1 VGTIIGSLIMGVL
14 SNGANLLGIS
24 SFTQQIVIGA
34 VIVLAVTF
42 DEFRRRRLETA
53 AS

>member
-1 VGTIIGSLIMGVL
+1 MDGLLENKAEKGIGVNKIGFL
-14 SNGANLLGIS
+14 
-24 SFTQQIVIGA
+24 IGA

-42 DEFRRRRLETA
+42 DEFQRRRVESA